1 MIELNGEEDEIEGDA
16 GVSFLPHDRDTLFNN
31 EFKMKF
37 EYVFKEKVK
46 LVKLRGGN
54 GPKGPK
60 VKKEKT
66 VINLGGGGAAAAA
79 AAKEAKKDKKGKVK
93 VRCSGKDN
101 DSEEEKE
108 PEKKEATKMDLASLL
123 GGGPA
128 KTGEDKGTA

>member
-1 MIELNGEEDEIEGDA
+1 MIDLNGEEDEIEGDA
-16 GVSFLPHDRDTLFNN
+16 GVSFLPHDRDTLFSN
-31 EFKMKF
+31 EYKMKF
-37 EYVFKEKVK
+37 EYIFKEKVK

-54 GPKGPK
+54 GPKNK

-79 AAKEAKKDKKGKVK
+79 AAKGSKKDKKGKLK
-93 VRCSGKDN
+93 VRCSSKAN
-101 DSEEEKE
+101 ESEEDKE

-128 KTGEDKGTA
+128 KTDDKGAA